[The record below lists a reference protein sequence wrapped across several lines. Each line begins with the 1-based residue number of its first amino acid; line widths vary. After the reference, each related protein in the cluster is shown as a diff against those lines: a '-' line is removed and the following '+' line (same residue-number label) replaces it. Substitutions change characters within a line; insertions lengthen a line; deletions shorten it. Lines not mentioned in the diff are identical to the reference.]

1 MNFKNPVVEE
11 VYQKVQK
18 IISERDALEENI
30 ISLQERVAELELDL
44 QQQKSSFEELEQKYK
59 VLKLAKSLEGEQ
71 SESGKDLKLKINE
84 MVREIDKCI
93 ALLNK

>member
-18 IISERDALEENI
+18 IVSERNALEENI

-44 QQQKSSFEELEQKYK
+44 QQEKSSLEELEQKYK
-59 VLKLAKSLEGEQ
+59 VLKLAKSLDGEKT
-71 SESGKDLKLKINE
+71 ESGKDLKLKINE